1 MSFTPNIQA
10 FCCHYTSQQS
20 LAEGAEALKADGM
33 PENIT
38 INRLVCGGKL
48 QEITLLKAFEDGAD
62 AVFVVGCP
70 IGECH
75 NKKGSER
82 AAKRIVAVKKSLQE
96 LGLGEQRAEMFHSD
110 RGFHLNFVEVSQLMN
125 KRITDLGPAFA
136 GGSK

>member
-33 PENIT
+33 PDNVT

-48 QEITLLKAFEDGAD
+48 QETTLLKAFEDGAD
-62 AVFVVGCP
+62 AVFFVGCP

-82 AAKRIVAVKKSLQE
+82 AAKRVVAVKKSLQE
-96 LGLGEQRAEMFHSD
+96 LGLGEERAEMFHSG
-110 RGFHLNFVEVSQLMN
+110 RGFHLEFIEAAQLMN
-125 KRITDLGPAFA
+125 KRITDLGPAFE

>member
-20 LAEGAEALKADGM
+20 LAEGAEALQADGM
-33 PENIT
+33 PKNVT

-48 QEITLLKAFEDGAD
+48 QETTLLKAFEEGAD
-62 AVFVVGCP
+62 AVFFVGCP
-70 IGECH
+70 LDQCH

-82 AAKRIVAVKKSLQE
+82 AGKRVLAVKKSLEE
-96 LGLGEQRAEMFHSD
+96 LGLGAERAEMFHSE
-110 RGFHLNFVEVSQLMN
+110 RGFHQEFIAAAQLMN
-125 KRITDLGPAFA
+125 KRITNLGPAFE